1 MAVANFFDRALM
13 SAAQALR
20 GEDPS
25 VIRARLESQIVELAF
40 DRTAAASQEGQA
52 GLDLAV
58 RLLARLY
65 PTLRIRPVGGA
76 SKSVA
81 TGLKTLARAINP
93 EIDLDASGK
102 ANVRLVFGETALPKG
117 PATLYAGS
125 DGWLAKVSTKGPQG
139 VGSSHIPFGA
149 GGAACLGAAN
159 VFRAVFA
166 GALRGAR
173 LDEEAVLSLFDFGT
187 GATAKQGPLALSVDL
202 GNTPIVGL
210 GAIGNGL
217 VWALARTP
225 GLTGAPHL
233 VDHEQI
239 DLTNL
244 QRYVLA
250 TQADVGR
257 VKVEVSRGA
266 LVAGGSPGLAPV
278 PFVARWDDY
287 LAGRGHPAMA
297 RVVTALDTAAD
308 RIAVQASLPGRIL
321 NAWTQTGD
329 LGVSRHGFLGEEAC
343 LACLY
348 LPVGQAPNED
358 EVIAQALGLPAERP
372 VLLELRERLVNGQP
386 VGESFVREAAARLKV
401 PADGLLKFAGEPLR
415 QFYAKAICGGQLLE
429 TKAGRPAVEAPLAF
443 QSALAGIMLAAEL
456 VVEAG
461 GLRSAPVATK
471 TIVDVTR
478 PLGRRLGVRVL
489 KPGAESPRRCICQD
503 RDFTAVFQAKFG
515 AVPAEPVRSRRRAR
529 PS

>member
-20 GEDPS
+20 GQDPS
-25 VIRARLESQIVELAF
+25 AIRATLESQTVELAF
-40 DRTAAASQEGQA
+40 DPKAAASPEGEA
-52 GLDLAV
+52 ALDLAV

-65 PTLRIRPVGGA
+65 PKLRIRQLGGA

-81 TGLKTLARAINP
+81 TRLETLALAINP
-93 EIDLDASGK
+93 EIDVASSGK
-102 ANVRLVFGETALPKG
+102 ATVSLVFGETALPKG
-117 PATLYAGS
+117 PATIYAGS
-125 DGWLAKVSTKGPQG
+125 DGWLAKVATTGPQG
-139 VGSSHIPFGA
+139 VGSSDVPFGA

-166 GALRGAR
+166 SALRGGR
-173 LDEEAVLSLFDFGT
+173 LDEEAVLSLFDFST
-187 GATAKQGPLALSVDL
+187 GASATQGPLELTVDL

-217 VWALARTP
+217 VWALARAP

-266 LVAGGSPGLAPV
+266 LVASASAGLAPV
-278 PFVARWDDY
+278 PFVARWDEY
-287 LAGRGHPAMA
+287 LAGRGHPTIP

-308 RIAVQASLPGRIL
+308 RITVQASLPGRIL

-343 LACLY
+343 LACFY
-348 LPVGQAPNED
+348 LPAGKIPNED
-358 EVIAQALGLPAERP
+358 EVIAEALGLPAEQP
-372 VLLELRERLVNGQP
+372 VLLDLRERLVNGRA

-401 PADGLLKFAGEPLR
+401 AAEPLLKFAGEPLR
-415 QFYAKAICGGQLLE
+415 QFYTKAVCGGQLLE
-429 TKAGRPAVEAPLAF
+429 TSAARPAVEAPLAF
-443 QSALAGIMLAAEL
+443 QSALAGVMLAAEL
-456 VVEAG
+456 VVDAG
-461 GLRSAPVATK
+461 ALRTAPTTK

-489 KPGAESPRRCICQD
+489 KPAAVAPTRCICQD
-503 RDFTAVFQAKFG
+503 RDFIAAFEAKFG
-515 AVPAEPVRSRRRAR
+515 SVTTQRVRRRRRAR
-529 PS
+529 